1 MKGEYNC
8 YICGRKHDK
17 TFFFRFP
24 KNFPNEWKWCC
35 RCLSIAEFVVKH
47 GISEVIKIYDDYQ
60 TKDYQERTIL
70 IAKKINKL
78 ITLE

>member
-1 MKGEYNC
+1 MEGEYNC

-17 TFFFRFP
+17 TFSSQFP

-35 RCLSIAEFVVKH
+35 WCLSIAKFIVDH
-47 GISEVIKIYDDYQ
+47 GFTKVIKIYTDYLAN
-60 TKDYQERTIL
+60 DYKEKI
-70 IAKKINKL
+70 IFKAKKINKL